1 LIKINNPMA
10 PPARL
15 ASIDGKMPVSKL
27 IAVNSPRPYF
37 TIEKRNIVIS
47 FDQ

>member
-1 LIKINNPMA
+1 MKINSPIA

-15 ASIDGKMPVSKL
+15 ARIEGKIPVSKL
-27 IAVNSPRPYF
+27 IAVNKPRPYF

-47 FDQ
+47 LDQ